1 MEQSKGME
9 YGIRKASSD
18 VVKPHYII
26 IIIIIITSFLRV
38 LLKCKNLMINVG
50 PNVGIN

>member
-26 IIIIIITSFLRV
+26 IIIIITSFLRV
-38 LLKCKNLMINVG
+38 LLKCKNLMINLG